1 MSLRVR
7 AYQDSDAESWDAFC
21 ASAHQATFL
30 HTRLFLS
37 YHGNRFQDRSLIVEN
52 EKKWVGIFPAAQL
65 PSDERCI
72 VSHPGLTYGG
82 LLHQGKLKGK
92 QQIAALSLIFQH
104 YAEQGHHLLLY
115 KSVPWFYHLTPSQDD
130 VYALFRL
137 GAKRIRCDLSSTID
151 LQNRRPTSERRK
163 RCLRK
168 ALCAGVEIHEGNEYF
183 PQFWPVLTDN
193 LKRKH
198 DAKPVHTLAEI
209 TLLAK
214 RFPNNIR
221 CVVAIL
227 ANQVIA
233 GVVLFITPLV
243 VHVQYVGSSTIGY
256 ETAALDVVFEYCINK
271 AFREGKRWF
280 DFGICTENNG
290 MILNDSLYRFK
301 SEFGGGGTV
310 HEFYEIDLRRIAYD
324 S

>member
-1 MSLRVR
+1 M
-7 AYQDSDAESWDAFC
+7 
-21 ASAHQATFL
+21 
-30 HTRLFLS
+30 
-37 YHGNRFQDRSLIVEN
+37 
-52 EKKWVGIFPAAQL
+52 
-65 PSDERCI
+65 
-72 VSHPGLTYGG
+72 
-82 LLHQGKLKGK
+82 
-92 QQIAALSLIFQH
+92 
-104 YAEQGHHLLLY
+104 
-115 KSVPWFYHLTPSQDD
+115 
-130 VYALFRL
+130 
-137 GAKRIRCDLSSTID
+137 
-151 LQNRRPTSERRK
+151 
-163 RCLRK
+163 
-168 ALCAGVEIHEGNEYF
+168 
-183 PQFWPVLTDN
+183 
-193 LKRKH
+193 
-198 DAKPVHTLAEI
+198 AEI